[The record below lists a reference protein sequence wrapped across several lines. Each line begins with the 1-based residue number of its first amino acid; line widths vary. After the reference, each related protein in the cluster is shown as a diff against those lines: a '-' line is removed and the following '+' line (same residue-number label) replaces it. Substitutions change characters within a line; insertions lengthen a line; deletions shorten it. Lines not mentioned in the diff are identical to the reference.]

1 MKFFRKLSSE
11 SISKQESIRGE
22 EYFIATQW
30 QLMWRKFRRHKLALT
45 GGFVLIIFYVFCF
58 LAEFIAPSTPWVRNR
73 ELVYAPPQRVRIFHE
88 GKIHRPFV
96 YGYEKS
102 IDMLTT
108 QRIYT
113 PDHDKIRSIRFFVHG
128 EPYKFWGRF
137 DTTLHLFGT
146 EEEAILLLGSDSFG
160 RDMFTRN
167 LYASRVSLS
176 VGLVGVMLSFLLGI
190 ILGGISGYYG
200 GGLDIAIQR
209 IIEFLISLPT
219 IPVWMALAAALP
231 PDWSSIKIYF
241 GVTII
246 LSIVGWTGLA
256 RVVRGKLLELREAD
270 FVMAARLAGTRE
282 SKIIAGHLL
291 PSFLSYLIVHL
302 SLAIPGMI
310 LGETALSFLKLGIRP
325 PAVSWGTLLQDAQNV
340 QTVLLYPWLMIPALY
355 VVLAVLMFNFLGD
368 GLRDAADPY
377 K

>member
-1 MKFFRKLSSE
+1 
-11 SISKQESIRGE
+11 
-22 EYFIATQW
+22 
-30 QLMWRKFRRHKLALT
+30 
-45 GGFVLIIFYVFCF
+45 
-58 LAEFIAPSTPWVRNR
+58 
-73 ELVYAPPQRVRIFHE
+73 
-88 GKIHRPFV
+88 
-96 YGYEKS
+96 
-102 IDMLTT
+102 MLTT

-128 EPYKFWGRF
+128 EPYKFWGKF

-246 LSIVGWTGLA
+246 LSIVGLTGLA
-256 RVVRGKLLELREAD
+256 RVVRGKLLELRESD

-282 SKIIAGHLL
+282 SKIIAG
-291 PSFLSYLIVHL
+291 
-302 SLAIPGMI
+302 
-310 LGETALSFLKLGIRP
+310 
-325 PAVSWGTLLQDAQNV
+325 
-340 QTVLLYPWLMIPALY
+340 
-355 VVLAVLMFNFLGD
+355 
-368 GLRDAADPY
+368 
-377 K
+377 

>member
-1 MKFFRKLSSE
+1 MSILRKLF
-11 SISKQESIRGE
+11 SKSVAKKELIRGE

-45 GGFVLIIFYVFCF
+45 GGFVLIVFYLFCF
-58 LAEFIAPSTPWVRNR
+58 LAEFIAPSTPWARNR

-113 PDHDKIRSIRFFVHG
+113 PDHDKMRSIRFFVRG
-128 EPYKFWGRF
+128 EPYKFWGMF
-137 DTTLHLFGT
+137 NTTLHLFGT

-176 VGLVGVMLSFLLGI
+176 VGLVGVMLSFFLGI
-190 ILGGISGYYG
+190 VLGGISGYYG
-200 GGLDIAIQR
+200 GALDVAIQR

-282 SKIIAGHLL
+282 SRIIAGHLL

-302 SLAIPGMI
+302 TLAIPGMI

-340 QTVLLYPWLMIPALY
+340 ETVLLYPWLMIPALY